1 MYQKVMEDILKIGNN
16 DSCWSIACSNHVYAC
31 LDVFYDSPLQ
41 LIPELVGSS
50 VKKAIEAFVL
60 EDRRV
65 VDTDVLPWPK
75 NVPCS

>member
-41 LIPELVGSS
+41 LIP
-50 VKKAIEAFVL
+50 
-60 EDRRV
+60 
-65 VDTDVLPWPK
+65 
-75 NVPCS
+75 